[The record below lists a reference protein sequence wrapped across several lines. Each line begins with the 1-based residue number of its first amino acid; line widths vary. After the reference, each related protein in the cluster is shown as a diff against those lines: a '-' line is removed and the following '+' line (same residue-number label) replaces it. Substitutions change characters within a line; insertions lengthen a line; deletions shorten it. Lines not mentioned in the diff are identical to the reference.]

1 MLEEVALL
9 SFHCHYRNIAEKI
22 TVAVINR
29 TFLKIKKKNLK
40 SFDCSEK
47 PHEPH
52 GVYQEIIL
60 CQVNNVEKPSTNV
73 MTLDI
78 DDVANSIQTIDYVCR
93 TETQSGNGSFD
104 LFLIKNQLKLKN

>member
-1 MLEEVALL
+1 M
-9 SFHCHYRNIAEKI
+9 
-22 TVAVINR
+22 
-29 TFLKIKKKNLK
+29 K

-78 DDVANSIQTIDYVCR
+78 DDEANSIQTIDYVCR
-93 TETQSGNGSFD
+93 TETQSGNGIFD
-104 LFLIKNQLKLKN
+104 LYLLKNPLKLKLILIFISFPKGISICVIDWY